1 MKRILIIIVSIAF
14 SISAYSQRDRSKLEE
29 HYRSQKIAF
38 ITERME
44 LAPEEAEVFWP
55 YYHEM
60 EAQKKKLMDDK
71 VILGLSGG
79 VDSSVAAV
87 LLDKAIGKNL
97 HCVFVNNGLLRKNEY
112 DEVLRQYVGMGL
124 NVKGVDSSDL
134 FLNELIIEIA
144 LYEYGNRC
152 NY

>member
-60 EAQKKKLMDDK
+60 EAQKKKLMDEMRKFRSNFPKEDSELEEK
-71 VILGLSGG
+71 QALEILNYFSDHENSLTKLKDSYRKKFLKIVSAKKLILLHKAENDFRRHLLQEFRARKEHKGL
-79 VDSSVAAV
+79 
-87 LLDKAIGKNL
+87 K
-97 HCVFVNNGLLRKNEY
+97 
-112 DEVLRQYVGMGL
+112 
-124 NVKGVDSSDL
+124 
-134 FLNELIIEIA
+134 
-144 LYEYGNRC
+144 
-152 NY
+152 